1 MKLTIDELTKE
12 ILKIETERTERIY
25 LKRVNDKLTY
35 EEIAKTRKYN
45 P

>member
-35 EEIAKTRKYN
+35 EEIAKQEKYN